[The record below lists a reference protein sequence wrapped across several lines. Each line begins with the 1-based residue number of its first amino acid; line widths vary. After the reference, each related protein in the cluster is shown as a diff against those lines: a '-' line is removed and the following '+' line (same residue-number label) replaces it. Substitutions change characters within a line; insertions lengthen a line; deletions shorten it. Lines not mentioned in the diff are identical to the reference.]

1 MSVAVLRQRVQ
12 RRLRI
17 DGAGLAA
24 SIERLHI
31 PLFFHP

>member
-1 MSVAVLRQRVQ
+1 MSAMVLQQEVHRP
-12 RRLRI
+12 LRI
-17 DGAGLAA
+17 DAADLAA